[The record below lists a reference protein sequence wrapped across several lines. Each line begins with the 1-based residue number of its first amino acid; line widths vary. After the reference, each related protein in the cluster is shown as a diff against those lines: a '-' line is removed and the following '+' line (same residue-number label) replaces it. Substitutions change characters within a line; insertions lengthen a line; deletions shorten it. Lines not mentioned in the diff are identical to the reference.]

1 MIRSTLIRSART
13 LTLRRQSS
21 SSTKGSSWPQRF
33 GKWTAGQAIVG
44 LIGSGSIVGGAVSLY
59 TWYYPSPH
67 VKHMLNRKIKAV
79 EDCLV
84 NNEKH
89 ASPAS
94 TGIPK
99 IDRADFAKTLLAMS
113 VESVI
118 NIEGPPG
125 TGKSSFITEMLEV
138 ENKKGTPVAH
148 LELRGRDLNNIPAGC
163 SVSNYICYPLGL
175 ESAVDSGKIVMDIAE
190 SSEYVE
196 MALRKMK
203 ADGKQTPILV
213 VDDVQTLF
221 DADAVDVVS
230 SLKFMALLVQWHTEG
245 LIRPVLI
252 CSQGSI
258 TKYFERVS
266 GMPIRTETFR
276 LPEITDE
283 DLFNHLK
290 LKANPLRVNNNW
302 VPWTDEEIAY
312 MIHVYGANLKSI
324 NNLFAYPDSPTSR
337 VNAHLESKRNHLA
350 TVVSVNQGT
359 EALIKEILKKGC
371 IGGDSMTVDRD
382 ALGVLID
389 ANILA
394 MINRKYMFHSRIVE
408 RAAEAIFGFNE
419 K

>member
-1 MIRSTLIRSART
+1 MA
-13 LTLRRQSS
+13 LRRHSS
-21 SSTKGSSWPQRF
+21 SSSKGSSWPQRF

-44 LIGSGSIVGGAVSLY
+44 LIGSGALLTSTGSLIAWQY
-59 TWYYPSPH
+59 ENY
-67 VKHMLNRKIKAV
+67 RKYSVARKVKAV

-99 IDRADFAKTLLAMS
+99 IERADFANTLLAMS

-125 TGKSSFITEMLEV
+125 TGKSSFIAEMLKV
-138 ENKKGTPVAH
+138 ENEKGTPVAH
-148 LELRGRDLNNIPAGC
+148 LELRGRDLKNIPAGC
-163 SVSNYICYPLGL
+163 SVSNYICYQLGL
-175 ESAVDSGKIVMDIAE
+175 ESGVDSGKIVMDVIE
-190 SSEYVE
+190 SSKYVE

-230 SLKFMALLVQWHTEG
+230 SLKLMALLVQWHTEG

-266 GMPIRTETFR
+266 GMPIRTKTFR
-276 LPEITDE
+276 LPEISDN

-290 LKANPLRVNNNW
+290 SKANPLRVKNNW
-302 VPWTDEEIAY
+302 AAWTDEEIAY
-312 MIHVYGANLKSI
+312 IIRTYGANLKSI
-324 NNLFAYPDSPTSR
+324 NSLFAFPDSPSSL
-337 VNAHLESKRNHLA
+337 VDADLEAKRNHINLTLNQCA
-350 TVVSVNQGT
+350 GCELLLKEVIKNGYKPVS
-359 EALIKEILKKGC
+359 KG
-371 IGGDSMTVDRD
+371 DDMKSME
-382 ALGVLID
+382 VLIE

-408 RAAEAIFGFNE
+408 RAAEGIFGS